1 MYDKALVFVNSK
13 PFKFN
18 SDVFS
23 GLYSKRFTIIIY
35 NRRLHTSLEFS
46 ILASLAVIV
55 VLYY

>member
-18 SDVFS
+18 VDVFS

-35 NRRLHTSLEFS
+35 NRRLHTSFGT
-46 ILASLAVIV
+46 ILATIAVIV